1 MLRCFLPRIIAYS
14 SYLVRSHS
22 QVLLSTTVHLW
33 LPFENP
39 LIWVGVHFS
48 YRSRDQ
54 SNILRKRRVPGARG
68 SGARQAARP
77 AAPARY
83 W

>member
-54 SNILRKRRVPGARG
+54 SNILRKPGAP
-68 SGARQAARP
+68 AR
-77 AAPARY
+77 AAPAAAHRQ
-83 W
+83 